1 VRSLLILVFLLAHC
15 AHAEPLRLIPMPQ
28 HVETPKEGKKNVY
41 YELSANDKFIYN
53 TKDSFYANEL
63 NQAIYDKYKF
73 KLKRRSRGSK
83 NKIKFYLYDSEK
95 KWKKAALE
103 YHFNSMFLADDESY
117 VLHINKHSIQI
128 FARAKAGLFYGVQTL
143 KQIIQANTEGHKLPI
158 IEIHDRPDFKI
169 RAWQDDI
176 SRGPIPNMEFLKKE
190 IRTMAAFK
198 LNHFTLYTESV
209 FKLSAYPN
217 IAPADGI
224 SAKDI
229 AELTAYA
236 KRYHVELIGNYQ
248 AFGHMEK
255 TLAYPALKHLAENGH
270 IITPTKAESYA
281 FLSSAFADIAP
292 SYSSKYFNINCD
304 ETFGL
309 GEEQSKPMLNKLGI
323 EGLYTYHINKLDS
336 LLKPYHKRVL
346 MWADIV
352 GNHPKI
358 TNLLPQDITLIVWA
372 YHGATDFEEQ
382 IKPIAASGLNFWVA
396 PGVSCW
402 GNVFPNLAEARTNI
416 FNLIRDGKKYQATG
430 VLNTTW
436 DDDGLNLF
444 ENNWLPL
451 AWGAELS
458 WHAPNTEYDLKMS
471 SSECNVRYQ
480 SFCSTFDYLFFSSRS
495 TNKAGLMV
503 SLSELHQ
510 FKIRDLLKNKR
521 FFDPIFPIY
530 ADDTKDRYK
539 SELQDLD
546 NEIDYI
552 KTLLRADSGIET
564 KNLGNIESLLLASK
578 MASFTL
584 RKNLVQLQVYECSQ
598 NRLAPKDVPRL
609 KTDLLALS
617 EECTSLKNEY
627 VRLWNNEN
635 KPYWLEQN
643 TTQFDALSSSLS
655 SAPTNCL
662 LFPSA
667 QITERG
673 RSFTLKTLIDSA
685 PIFYSINNETPKPYS
700 SAFDVKTD
708 FKLQAGTMQNNRFVP
723 TVQDSFIYHLGIGK
737 TTQLLSNYSFYHP
750 SYDGGGIMGLCDGRI
765 GSADN
770 LRSGRWQGYSGQN
783 IDLEMDLQKAE
794 TLHSFSMGFFQNTL
808 SWVIFPKE
816 ILIYYKLKA
825 EQPYQLYKTIQ
836 NTIGPDT
843 KGNIKKDFYLDL
855 ENLNTRYIKIVAVNY
870 GNLPIWHPAGNKYQS
885 MLFSDEII
893 LK

>member
-1 VRSLLILVFLLAHC
+1 MRSLLILVFLLANC
-15 AHAEPLRLIPMPQ
+15 AQAEPLRLIPMPQ
-28 HVETPKEGKKNVY
+28 NIETPKGKKNVFY
-41 YELSANDKFIYN
+41 DLTANDKFIYN
-53 TKDSFYANEL
+53 TQDSFYANEV
-63 NQAIYDKYKF
+63 NQAIFSKYKF
-73 KLKRRSRGSK
+73 KLKRKAHGSK
-83 NKIKFYLYDSEK
+83 NKIQFYLYNSEK

-103 YHFNSMFLADDESY
+103 YHFNAKFLADEESY
-117 VLHINKHSIQI
+117 VLHIHKHNIQI
-128 FARAKAGLFYGVQTL
+128 FARNKAGLFYGVQTL
-143 KQIIQANTEGHKLPI
+143 KQIIQANTEGNRLPL

-176 SRGPIPNMEFLKKE
+176 SRGPIPSMDFLKKE

-209 FKLSAYPN
+209 FKLSQHPN

-236 KRYHVELIGNYQ
+236 KLYHVELIGNYQ

-270 IITPTKAESYA
+270 IITPTKAASYA

-292 SYSSKYFNINCD
+292 SYSSKFFNINCD

-309 GEEQSKPMLNKLGI
+309 GEEQSKPMLDKLGI
-323 EGLYTYHINKLDS
+323 EGLYAYHINKLDS
-336 LLKPYHKRVL
+336 LLNPYHKRVL

-358 TNLLPQDITLIVWA
+358 TNLLPEDITLIVWA
-372 YHGATDFEEQ
+372 YHGAQDFEEQ
-382 IKPIAASGLNFWVA
+382 IKPIAGSGLNFWIA
-396 PGVSCW
+396 PGVNCW

-430 VLNTTW
+430 VMNTTW

-458 WHAPNTEYDLKMS
+458 WHSPNTALELKTS
-471 SSECNVRYQ
+471 SAECNVRYQ
-480 SFCSTFDYLFFSSRS
+480 SFCEAFDDLFFSSRTMS
-495 TNKAGLMV
+495 KAGLMV

-539 SELQDLD
+539 SELQDLV

-552 KTLLRADSGIET
+552 KILLQTDSSIET
-564 KNLGNIESLLLASK
+564 RNLGNIESMLLATK

-598 NRLAPKDVPRL
+598 NRLAPRDVTKL
-609 KTDLLALS
+609 KSDLLALS
-617 EECTSLKNEY
+617 EECESIKNEY
-627 VRLWNNEN
+627 IRLWNKEN
-635 KPYWLEQN
+635 KPYWLDIN
-643 TTQFDALSSSLS
+643 TKQFEDLSQALAL
-655 SAPTNCL
+655 APLQCL
-662 LFPSA
+662 LFPDT
-667 QITERG
+667 QINANG
-673 RSFTLKTLIDSA
+673 RSFKLKTLID
-685 PIFYSINNETPKPYS
+685 PVDIYYSINGETPKLYKEEFTLKNNVS
-700 SAFDVKTD
+700 I
-708 FKLQAGTMQNNRFVP
+708 QAGTMLNGKFNPSVN
-723 TVQDSFIYHLGIGK
+723 DSFIYHLGIGK
-737 TTQLLSNYSFYHP
+737 ITQLFSNFSSYHP
-750 SYDGGGIMGLCDGRI
+750 SYDGGGLMGLCDGRI
-765 GSADN
+765 ASADN
-770 LRSGRWQGYSGQN
+770 LRSGRWQGYSGQD
-783 IDLEMDLQKAE
+783 IAFELDLQ
-794 TLHSFSMGFFQNTL
+794 TPQNLHSFSMGFFQNTL

-816 ILIYYKLKA
+816 IQIYYKLKS
-825 EQPYQLYKTIQ
+825 EQPYQLYKTIP
-836 NTIGPDT
+836 NNIGADA
-843 KGNIKKDFYLDL
+843 KGNIKKDFYLEL

-870 GNLPIWHPAGNKYQS
+870 GNLPTWHPAGNKYPS
-885 MLFSDEII
+885 MLFADEII